1 MTAGDGTAGEF
12 DTVAAWTAEALTELP
27 ESCRIPGACRG
38 SGNPSALAWLAE
50 AMELTP
56 STRMLDAGGGIGGP
70 AGWVAERYGV
80 TPTVL
85 EPMANATRWAGRLFD
100 VSAVCGTAEQ
110 MPFATGSFDAVWAL
124 GVVSTVDDKQRLAA
138 EIRRVLGPAGRVGLL
153 EYVALRSDVPA
164 APAGNDFC
172 SADEID
178 ELLAS
183 AGLLKVNATT
193 GASLPP
199 IPMSWQAR
207 ADRVKAAVAAA
218 HPGAAVLADADE
230 QEHRFAELLSDG
242 TLGQYLVHATVM

>member
-1 MTAGDGTAGEF
+1 MTEDAAVTEDAAGTEDGTAGEF
-12 DTVAAWTAEALTELP
+12 DTVAAWTAEALTGLP
-27 ESCRIPGACRG
+27 ASCRIPGACRG

-85 EPMANATRWAGRLFD
+85 E
-100 VSAVCGTAEQ
+100 
-110 MPFATGSFDAVWAL
+110 
-124 GVVSTVDDKQRLAA
+124 
-138 EIRRVLGPAGRVGLL
+138 
-153 EYVALRSDVPA
+153 YVALRSDVPA

-172 SADEID
+172 SAEEID

-199 IPMSWQAR
+199 IPMAWQAR
-207 ADRVKAAVAAA
+207 SDRVKDAVAAA
-218 HPGAAVLADADE
+218 RPGAAVLADADE
-230 QEHRFAELLSDG
+230 QAHRFAELLSDG